1 MFDYYK
7 ETMKQYYQ
15 KYNLPEPSIVIKV
28 RDNYD
33 FGARRQIENFK
44 FSSLDKQF
52 ICIDEKYKDYDMQF
66 DGIRLDSGLHTDE
79 LIPLTEFIPLVKSF
93 TGKKL
98 AHEFSKL
105 LKGYN

>member
-15 KYNLPEPSIVIKV
+15 KFNLPEPSIVIKV

-44 FSSLDKQF
+44 FSSLDKKF
-52 ICIDEKYKDYDMQF
+52 ICTDNYAMQF
-66 DGIRLDSGLHTDE
+66 DGIRLDSGPHADE
-79 LIPLTEFIPLVKSF
+79 IIPLTEIMPLIKSF
-93 TGKKL
+93 SGKKL

-105 LKGYN
+105 LKGRN